1 MLGRPAVQE
10 HRLPLLLRRLDRMVE
25 TDELAVGGDYR
36 VTIAQCDAVTGPA
49 VVNIAEWPDLLRTFG
64 SHAAALPMIGPTCR
78 KRLSG
83 DRLVAWL
90 RPPSRARC
98 QRADRK
104 YGAATTILGWK
115 DRPRLLRCRGRTRS
129 PGQQPSQPRRRPAL
143 SRRQDGAQLLFP
155 PDVDA
160 DLKLL
165 SWRFSIRRCRT
176 EWPPN

>member
-83 DRLVAWL
+83 DRLW
-90 RPPSRARC
+90 RGC
-98 QRADRK
+98 DRQVELDVSELIEST
-104 YGAATTILGWK
+104 G
-115 DRPRLLRCRGRTRS
+115 PRQPFSAGRTALVCSAAEAARDHRAS
-129 PGQQPSQPRRRPAL
+129 NPL
-143 SRRQDGAQLLFP
+143 SRGGGQP
-155 PDVDA
+155 
-160 DLKLL
+160 
-165 SWRFSIRRCRT
+165 
-176 EWPPN
+176 